1 MLHAMRQTA
10 GSLICPN
17 CRKLIG
23 ASEERCPF
31 CGAWNPSFY
40 GYGPALQRLVGQRM
54 DFIQLI
60 TIGCVALYVASLVL
74 QPEAIFQFHGLFGIL
89 SPGTRAL
96 YQLGMTGGFAWERHW
111 WWTLL
116 TAIYLHGGI
125 LHIFFNLMWVRNLA
139 PAVDH
144 HYGPA
149 RGFIIFS
156 ISGATG
162 FLLSNLVSGSPT
174 IGASGSIF
182 GLLAALIVVARR
194 TGHSQMSAQ
203 LWQWAIILF
212 VFGVIPGSGV
222 NNWAHA
228 GGFAGGFLATLA
240 MPLGDQRRES
250 PAIQVLAIALIALT
264 LTGFVLSFVKVTS
277 ILLMH

>member
-1 MLHAMRQTA
+1 MLRAMRQTA

-182 GLLAALIVVARR
+182 GLLGALIVFGHRHGGAEMRR
-194 TGHSQMSAQ
+194 ELWGYAVMMFIFGFFMSA
-203 LWQWAIILF
+203 
-212 VFGVIPGSGV
+212 V
-222 NNWAHA
+222 NNWAHL
-228 GGFAGGFLATLA
+228 GGFAGGWVTGRLLKF
-240 MPLGDQRRES
+240 QFERRES
-250 PAIQVLAIALIALT
+250 VTEILFALALLGLT
-264 LTGFVLSFVKVTS
+264 VAGFVFSFFNVTR
-277 ILLMH
+277 LLLR

>member
-1 MLHAMRQTA
+1 MLRAMRQTT

-40 GYGPALQRLVGQRM
+40 GYGPALQRLVGQRL

-60 TIGCVALYVASLVL
+60 TIACVALYVASLVL
-74 QPEAIFQFHGLFGIL
+74 QPEAILQIHGLFGIL
-89 SPGTRAL
+89 SPGNRAL

-156 ISGATG
+156 LSGAAG
-162 FLLSNLVSGSPT
+162 FLLSNVLSGGPT

-182 GLLAALIVVARR
+182 GLLGALIVF
-194 TGHSQMSAQ
+194 GHRQGGAEMTQQ
-203 LWQWAIILF
+203 LWGYAAVMFLF
-212 VFGVIPGSGV
+212 GFFMSGV
-222 NNWAHA
+222 NNWAHL
-228 GGFAGGFLATLA
+228 GGFAGGWVCGRLLKF
-240 MPLGDQRRES
+240 QFERRES
-250 PAIQVLAIALIALT
+250 VFEILFALALLGVTVA
-264 LTGFVLSFVKVTS
+264 GVVMSFVSVTS
-277 ILLMH
+277 LLLR